1 MGVDELLEV
10 LEEELMGVDELLEVL
25 IEVEE
30 EELMGLMSCWR
41 C

>member
-1 MGVDELLEV
+1 MEV
-10 LEEELMGVDELLEVL
+10 VEEELVGVDELLEVL